1 MRFTKDIEY
10 ALIGMVALAGSPKL
24 HSARDLAE
32 EYQIP
37 FGLLSKI
44 LQKLGASGIID
55 SVQGAQGGY
64 RIKRPIGQITLGEII
79 DSVHG
84 SRHVARCLDDER
96 CDQVAVC
103 NIKPSIEGVQ
113 SMWDELINS
122 MTLEQFAQSRASAK
136 PVKLEV
142 GS

>member
-10 ALIGMVALAGSPKL
+10 ALIGLIALAGAPEL

-44 LQKLGASGIID
+44 LQKLGAGGIVV
-55 SVQGAQGGY
+55 SVQGAHGGY
-64 RIKRPIGQITLGEII
+64 RISRPIGEITLGEII
-79 DSVHG
+79 DAVHG
-84 SRHVARCLDDER
+84 AKHVAPCLDDEG
-96 CDQVAVC
+96 CDQEAVC

-113 SMWDELINS
+113 SMWDEMINS
-122 MTLEQFAQSRASAK
+122 MTLAQFAQNRPIAK
-136 PVKLEV
+136 PAKLEV

>member
-10 ALIGMVALAGSPKL
+10 ALIGLIALAGSPGL

-44 LQKLGASGIID
+44 LQKLGAEGIVV
-55 SVQGAQGGY
+55 SVQGAHGGY
-64 RIKRPIGQITLGEII
+64 RINRPIGEITLGEII

-84 SRHVARCLDDER
+84 TRHVAPCLDDEG
-96 CDQVAVC
+96 CNQVAVC

-122 MTLEQFAQSRASAK
+122 MTLLQFAQSRANAK
-136 PVKLEV
+136 PVQIEV